1 MPAAPIEVRISRLA
15 MAPGTTIAAAT
26 VPDPALMCIETG
38 TLACQG
44 GPGRIGYGRDGTIVE
59 KTTGEGIESTP
70 VGSTQHIPA
79 YVPDGA
85 GNQGTDLMNSMVIEC
100 VPVDTDS
107 SPTPATPV
115 P

>member
-38 TLACQG
+38 TSACPG
-44 GPGRIGYGRDGTIVE
+44 GPGRIGYGRSTIVE

>member
-15 MAPGTTIAAAT
+15 MAPGTTIAVVT
-26 VPDPALMCIETG
+26 VLDPALMCIETG
-38 TLACQG
+38 TSACPG

-70 VGSTQHIPA
+70 AGSIQLIPS

-100 VPVDTDS
+100 VPVNTDS
-107 SPTPATPV
+107 SPTPAPPV